1 MTDDRFMDPAVHTE
15 DMDVET
21 SLRPKRLDD
30 FVGQQEL
37 REKLSI
43 YIEASRMRRE
53 PFDHTLLYGPPG
65 LGKTTLAFIIAHEM
79 GVNIKITSGPI
90 ITKPGD
96 LASILTNLEA
106 HDVLFIDEI
115 HRMNRSVEEVLY
127 SAMEDFEL
135 DLIIGKGP
143 AAKNIRIPLQ
153 PFTLVGATTRA
164 GLLTSPLRDRFGII
178 ERLEFYTHEE
188 LAHII
193 TRSAHILS
201 VAIDNASALRIAQRA
216 RFTPRVANRILKR
229 VRDFAQVKNKGIID
243 EALLAMT
250 FELLH
255 IDADGLDKMDQRILQ
270 ALIDRFNGG
279 PVGLETLAMVLG
291 EERDTIED
299 VYEPF
304 LVRLGYLER
313 TSRGRKA
320 TPMAYKYLNRKP
332 TDATKGPSLDL

>member
-1 MTDDRFMDPAVHTE
+1 MDDRFLDPTVRAE
-15 DMDVET
+15 DSEVET
-21 SLRPKRLDD
+21 SLRPRKLDD
-30 FVGQQEL
+30 FIGQKEL
-37 REKLSI
+37 REKLTI
-43 YIEASRMRRE
+43 YIEAARMRND

-178 ERLEFYTHEE
+178 ERLEFYTYEE
-188 LAHII
+188 LAQIV
-193 TRSAHILS
+193 TRSARILG
-201 VAIDNASALRIAQRA
+201 VNINDECALTIAQRA

-229 VRDFAQVKNKGIID
+229 VRDFAQVKNNGIID
-243 EALLAMT
+243 TALLEQT
-250 FELLH
+250 FALLH
-255 IDADGLDKMDQRILQ
+255 IDHDGLDRMDQRILSI
-270 ALIDRFNGG
+270 LIDRFNGG
-279 PVGLETLAMVLG
+279 PVGLDTLAMVLS

-320 TPMAYKYLNRKP
+320 TAMAYKYLGKTYS
-332 TDATKGPSLDL
+332 TDGNGSQSLDL

>member
-332 TDATKGPSLDL
+332 TDDTKGPSLDL

>member
-15 DMDVET
+15 DIDVET

-37 REKLSI
+37 RAKLSI
-43 YIEASRMRRE
+43 YIEAARMRRE

-96 LASILTNLEA
+96 LASILTNLES

-178 ERLEFYTHEE
+178 ERLEFYTHDE

-193 TRSAHILS
+193 SRSARILS
-201 VAIDNASALRIAQRA
+201 VVINDESASAIARRA

-229 VRDFAQVKNKGIID
+229 VRDFAQVKNNGIID
-243 EALLAMT
+243 VPLLNMT
-250 FELLH
+250 FDLLH
-255 IDADGLDKMDQRILQ
+255 IDADGLDRMDQRILS
-270 ALIDRFNGG
+270 ALIERFNGG

-304 LVRLGYLER
+304 LVRLGYVER
-313 TSRGRKA
+313 SSRGRKA
-320 TPMAYKYLNRKP
+320 TPMAYKYLNKKP
-332 TDATKGPSLDL
+332 DTDTTGHTLDL